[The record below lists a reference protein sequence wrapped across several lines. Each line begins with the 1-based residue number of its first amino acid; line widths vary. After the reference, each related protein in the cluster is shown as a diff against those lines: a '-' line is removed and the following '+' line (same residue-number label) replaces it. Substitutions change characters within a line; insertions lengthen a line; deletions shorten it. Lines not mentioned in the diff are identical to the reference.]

1 LKGKYT
7 GDIFM
12 RISKGIFTITFLF
25 VSIVISHSWSAA
37 SQCDLVDAAE
47 KGNLEAIKS
56 CLENGAD
63 VNGHELFTRTTA
75 LIEAA
80 KNGHADCV
88 KVLLHAKDVDV
99 DAKDKNGYTA
109 LIISAEKGF
118 ANIVTQLLAK
128 GADVNEKTNGGVTAL
143 WIATHEGHHDI
154 VNILKAAGARVD

>member
-1 LKGKYT
+1 
-7 GDIFM
+7 M

-25 VSIVISHSWSAA
+25 FSIVIYYSWSAA

-80 KNGHADCV
+80 RNGHADCV
-88 KVLLHAKDVDV
+88 KVLLLAKDVD
-99 DAKDKNGYTA
+99 ANDKNGYTA
-109 LIISAEKGF
+109 LIISAEKGN
-118 ANIVTQLLAK
+118 ANIISQLLAK
-128 GADVNEKTNGGVTAL
+128 GADVNSKTNGGVTAL
-143 WIATHEGHHDI
+143 WIATHEGHNDI
-154 VNILKAAGARVD
+154 VKILKAAGARVD

>member
-1 LKGKYT
+1 
-7 GDIFM
+7 M
-12 RISKGIFTITFLF
+12 RICKGIFTTMFIF
-25 VSIVISHSWSAA
+25 VSIVISYSWSAA

-88 KVLLHAKDVDV
+88 KILLLAKDVDV
-99 DAKDKNGYTA
+99 DAKDKNGFTA
-109 LIISAEKGF
+109 LIISAEKGY
-118 ANIVTQLLAK
+118 ANVVTQLLTK
-128 GADVNEKTNGGVTAL
+128 GGDVNEMTNGGVTAL
-143 WIATHEGHHDI
+143 WIATHEGHNDI
-154 VNILKAAGARVD
+154 VKILKAAGARVD